1 MPALDSKIADQ
12 VIRGPPRLRAAG
24 LLHDPFEALQLEYE
38 HGAKADIICFFVEL
52 CAGKHCPSG
61 GVHSDSALLILD
73 VRAVCFYKD
82 ETCTSLRPL
91 GIGECLRRAALCCY
105 TKQRK
110 STWEFFYTN
119 MLPEDQAAR
128 DAAIEEA
135 AELLA
140 EVDAS
145 LVDAELFGT
154 AAQVAACKEK
164 VLAAQV
170 AHAEAQAPAN
180 FPVNYCFSP
189 NGTELTAMTVQSWV
203 EAYPDRKSVV

>member
-1 MPALDSKIADQ
+1 MADGTDPRVAAEVARLTPQAPAVPPALTADVPGAAVPTLDSKIADQ
-12 VIRGPPRLRAAG
+12 VIRGLPRLRATG

-38 HGAKADIICFFVEL
+38 HGAKADIICFFEEL

-110 STWEFFYTN
+110 STWEFFYT
-119 MLPEDQAAR
+119 
-128 DAAIEEA
+128 
-135 AELLA
+135 
-140 EVDAS
+140 
-145 LVDAELFGT
+145 LVSGGVRWCA
-154 AAQVAACKEK
+154 V
-164 VLAAQV
+164 
-170 AHAEAQAPAN
+170 
-180 FPVNYCFSP
+180 
-189 NGTELTAMTVQSWV
+189 
-203 EAYPDRKSVV
+203 